1 MPITTDSILR
11 LRLRGRIILGV
22 LIAAIILG
30 LNHWQYYQPKSEE
43 LESWKQ
49 RNQMVTAALN
59 EIKEAAAQIPE
70 KQKELVQL
78 KEELARAQAI
88 LPEKKEIPALLASVS
103 GLGREFGLEFLT
115 FKPLKETLKDF
126 YADVP
131 VQIVVLGEFP
141 NVVIFFDKVS
151 KLPRIVNI
159 SRTHMKSQLKDSKV
173 KVETAALITTYRFL
187 TEEEVKIVAARKKAE
202 EAKKRRGQ
210 RGR

>member
-22 LIAAIILG
+22 LIAVIILG
-30 LNHWQYYQPKSEE
+30 LNHWQYYQPKGKE

-49 RNQMVTAALN
+49 QNQRVTADLN

-70 KQKELVQL
+70 KKKELVQL
-78 KEELARAQAI
+78 KKELTRAQTI

-126 YADVP
+126 YAEVP
-131 VQIVVLGEFP
+131 VQIVVFGEFT
-141 NVVIFFDKVS
+141 NVVSFFDKVS

-159 SRTHMKSQLKDSKV
+159 SRTHMKSQLKDSKI
-173 KVETAALITTYRFL
+173 KVETAALLTTYRFL
-187 TEEEVKIVAARKKAE
+187 TEAEVKIVAARKKAE
-202 EAKKRRGQ
+202 EAKKRRRR